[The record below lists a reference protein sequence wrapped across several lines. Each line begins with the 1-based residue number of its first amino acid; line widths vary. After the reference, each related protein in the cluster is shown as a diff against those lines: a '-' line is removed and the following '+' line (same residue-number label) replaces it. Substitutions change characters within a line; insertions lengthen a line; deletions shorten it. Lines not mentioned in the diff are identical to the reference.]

1 MIGVV
6 IPHMKILRSL
16 LAALSLGFFATAIA
30 LAQEAP
36 PPEPPPV
43 IKEMQVIV
51 GQVREKMKAGKPTAE
66 SLAGEI
72 AAFDALLAKYPEKN
86 NDTAQVAMMKA
97 SLYFQVLNDEETGKK
112 LLTALVA
119 DYPGT
124 RAATQATRTLD
135 SLTPEA
141 KAKAKAER
149 EAREAKLAA
158 LIGKPAPELNF
169 TWTSRPGFKK
179 LSDLKGNV
187 VVLDF
192 WATWCGPCIATFPQ
206 VREKV
211 EHFKGS
217 PVVILGV
224 TSLQGFVA
232 NMGPRIDTKDNPQKE
247 YDLMPQFMKEKNM
260 TWDVA
265 FSTENVF
272 NPDYGIQ
279 GIPYVAI
286 IAPDGTVRH
295 TGLHPGNKAADISGK
310 ITAILKEFNLPVPA
324 AKG

>member
-1 MIGVV
+1 MLQV
-6 IPHMKILRSL
+6 LD
-16 LAALSLGFFATAIA
+16 
-30 LAQEAP
+30 QE
-36 PPEPPPV
+36 EPA
-43 IKEMQVIV
+43 
-51 GQVREKMKAGKPTAE
+51 R
-66 SLAGEI
+66 
-72 AAFDALLAKYPEKN
+72 ALLKKIVWDYKGTKTAGQAAYLYEQTSPE
-86 NDTAQVAMMKA
+86 
-97 SLYFQVLNDEETGKK
+97 G
-112 LLTALVA
+112 
-119 DYPGT
+119 
-124 RAATQATRTLD
+124 
-135 SLTPEA
+135 

-158 LIGKPAPELNF
+158 LVGSPAPELNF
-169 TWTSRPGFKK
+169 TWASRSGFKK

-192 WATWCGPCIATFPQ
+192 WATWCGPCIASFPQ

-211 EHFKGS
+211 EHFKGF
-217 PVVILGV
+217 PVVVLGV
-224 TSLQGFVA
+224 TSLQGAVH
-232 NMGPRIDTKDNPQKE
+232 GLPGGKIDTKDNPQKE

-265 FSTENVF
+265 FSAENVF
-272 NPDYGIQ
+272 NPDYAIQ

>member
-1 MIGVV
+1 
-6 IPHMKILRSL
+6 MKKLRSL
-16 LAALSLGFFATAIA
+16 LAGLALGSLLLGPV
-30 LAQEAP
+30 LAQNPAP
-36 PPEPPPV
+36 AEPAPV
-43 IKEMQVIV
+43 IKEMQAIV

-66 SLAGEI
+66 TLAPEI

-86 NDTAQVAMMKA
+86 NDTAQVVMMKA
-97 SLYFQVLNDEETGKK
+97 SLYLQVLNDEETGKK
-112 LLTALVA
+112 VLASIVA
-119 DYPGT
+119 DFPGT

-149 EAREAKLAA
+149 DAREAKLAA
-158 LIGKPAPELNF
+158 LVGAPAPELNF

-192 WATWCGPCIATFPQ
+192 WATWCGPCIASFPQ

-211 EHFKGS
+211 DHFKGS
-217 PVVILGV
+217 PVVVLGV
-224 TSLQGFVA
+224 TSLQGAVH
-232 NMGPRIDTKDNPQKE
+232 GLPGGKIDTKDNPQKE
-247 YDLMPQFMKEKNM
+247 YDLMPQFMKQKNM

-272 NPDYGIQ
+272 NPDYAIQ

-310 ITAILKEFNLPVPA
+310 ITALLKEFNLPVPA

>member
-1 MIGVV
+1 
-6 IPHMKILRSL
+6 MKKLRSL
-16 LAALSLGFFATAIA
+16 IAGLALGSFLFSPA
-30 LAQEAP
+30 LAQNPAP
-36 PPEPPPV
+36 AAEPAPV
-43 IKEMQVIV
+43 IKEMRALV
-51 GQVREKMKAGKPTAE
+51 GQVREKMQAGKRSAE
-66 SLAGEI
+66 DLAPQI
-72 AAFDALLAKYPEKN
+72 AAFDALLAKYPEKS

-97 SLYFQVLNDEETGKK
+97 SIYLEVLGDEETGKK

-124 RAATQATRTLD
+124 RTATNATRVLA

-158 LIGKPAPELNF
+158 LVGSPAPELNF

-192 WATWCGPCIATFPQ
+192 WATWCGPCIASFPQ

-211 EHFKGS
+211 DHFKGS
-217 PVVILGV
+217 PVVVLGV

-272 NPDYGIQ
+272 NPDYAIQ

-295 TGLHPGNKAADISGK
+295 TGLHPGNNAHDISGK